1 MMVVG
6 WAVGAHGLGGSHWI
20 YVDCSYARVGWTARG
35 WWIVVGV
42 RKLYGG
48 RGVVGSWRHLGW
60 RGEGAAW
67 GVCVMMWDSLRG
79 ELARWR
85 SFGLENNLHYKSSDL
100 HQENKKKL
108 LCLRYD
114 HLLPSDLKLG
124 PSDEAYQPSDHQA
137 SSRVLSAATHEN
149 MSSELKRASS
159 DLTSFSNSS
168 TTVKRDRDVVQEVET
183 DQRVVCSRV
192 STDLEDEEAGS
203 PRKKLRLTK
212 QQSALLE
219 DSFKEHTT
227 LNPLKQTEADYERL
241 KKCCETLTE
250 ENSRLQKEL
259 QELKSLKLTA
269 PLFMQFQTSTTLTI
283 CPSCERICS
292 GGGGGGGDGPSTSPF
307 LIGPKPHFS
316 NPFTTHPSAAC

>member
-1 MMVVG
+1 MGSDQYGVCIT
-6 WAVGAHGLGGSHWI
+6 GLG
-20 YVDCSYARVGWTARG
+20 
-35 WWIVVGV
+35 
-42 RKLYGG
+42 
-48 RGVVGSWRHLGW
+48 LG
-60 RGEGAAW
+60 
-67 GVCVMMWDSLRG
+67 L
-79 ELARWR
+79 
-85 SFGLENNLHYKSSDL
+85 GLENNLHYKSSDL

-137 SSRVLSAATHEN
+137 SSRVLSVATHEN
-149 MSSELKRASS
+149 ISSELKRASS

-168 TTVKRDRDVVQEVET
+168 TTVKRDRDVVEEVET

-227 LNPLKQTEADYERL
+227 LNPV
-241 KKCCETLTE
+241 
-250 ENSRLQKEL
+250 
-259 QELKSLKLTA
+259 
-269 PLFMQFQTSTTLTI
+269 
-283 CPSCERICS
+283 
-292 GGGGGGGDGPSTSPF
+292 
-307 LIGPKPHFS
+307 H
-316 NPFTTHPSAAC
+316 THTHIYI